1 MSRYQ
6 VAEEYYKDFGSLNGI
21 PSRSTLG
28 KWLTEQKRLKSID
41 KLQEEKIVLLEDIG
55 IQWDTVREIE
65 WKMYYRLVKSYYD
78 KYGNINIPFNFKKY
92 DIRLGQWIHRQRVAY
107 SAKVSG
113 DKKLIRQNKITD
125 EEIALLNQL
134 GMVWDSNEIN
144 KMNSIPEIIVRY
156 YVKKYFKDTIKLLAN
171 DFLKSELDVYIPSKR
186 IGIEYDGVAWH
197 KEMNKDI
204 SKNKLCHDNNVDL
217 IRIREYGLPEVEGS
231 KNYYVKSDNMNDLQK
246 VWLNRYIG
254 DMLIYS
260 TLMMSI

>member
-41 KLQEEKIVLLEDIG
+41 KLQEEKIALLEDIG

-113 DKKLIRQNKITD
+113 DKK
-125 EEIALLNQL
+125 
-134 GMVWDSNEIN
+134 
-144 KMNSIPEIIVRY
+144 
-156 YVKKYFKDTIKLLAN
+156 
-171 DFLKSELDVYIPSKR
+171 
-186 IGIEYDGVAWH
+186 
-197 KEMNKDI
+197 
-204 SKNKLCHDNNVDL
+204 
-217 IRIREYGLPEVEGS
+217 
-231 KNYYVKSDNMNDLQK
+231 
-246 VWLNRYIG
+246 
-254 DMLIYS
+254 
-260 TLMMSI
+260 